1 MPPISPESARLAQI
15 IFRKCT
21 MEAGSEI
28 RKTKFLNEGNN
39 DGIGLIALNVLLGSG
54 KLIIINKEG
63 QIDVNPQKL
72 IDS

>member
-15 IFRKCT
+15 IFRKST
-21 MEAGSEI
+21 LEAGSEI

-39 DGIGLIALNVLLGSG
+39 DGIGLIALNVLLGTG
-54 KLIIINKEG
+54 TLIINQEG

>member
-15 IFRKCT
+15 IFRKST
-21 MEAGSEI
+21 LEANTEI

-54 KLIIINKEG
+54 TLIIINKEG